1 MVLEVVFDLLDA
13 VVEFAHVLTNLGKT
27 SRIRCLPV
35 DLEACCCTLI
45 ERPIK
50 ANLYGRL
57 ATNRY
62 DSCFCDS
69 IWRRLL
75 AFKAEVVLI
84 KTIR

>member
-1 MVLEVVFDLLDA
+1 MTVMRRP

-35 DLEACCCTLI
+35 DLEVCCTLI
-45 ERPIK
+45 ERPIT

-57 ATNRY
+57 ATNRD

-69 IWRRLL
+69 IWRQLL
-75 AFKAEVVLI
+75 AFQAVVVLI